1 MSTRRAGGFT
11 LIEVLLVIL
20 LIGLL
25 AATVVYSFSGE
36 SRQQL
41 LGKETEKLQARIQL
55 AAELAMLKN
64 VELGLF
70 IDAKGYRFMLFEQ
83 DKWRSIR
90 EPKALAPYE
99 FKPGLSAKIELEG
112 LEWAEQNLLSRAEFE
127 PEDDGLAEA
136 NSFDERD
143 AEKQLAEEQKQQAE
157 ADKERADG
165 KVKKPVKR
173 QTGILT
179 TPPQKKDPRYPT
191 VFILSSGEISPF
203 LLELREDSESPVLS
217 QSLKAVFSIPLERGQ
232 LEQAR

>member
-1 MSTRRAGGFT
+1 MIPRRAGGFT

-36 SRQQL
+36 SRQQRL
-41 LGKETEKLQARIQL
+41 EKETEKLQARVQL

-64 VELGLF
+64 VELGLY
-70 IDAKGYRFMLFEQ
+70 IDDKGYRFMLFEQ

-99 FKPGLSAKIELEG
+99 FKPGFSAKIELEG

-127 PEDDGLAEA
+127 PEDDGLSEA
-136 NSFDERD
+136 NSFDEL
-143 AEKQLAEEQKQQAE
+143 AVEKQLEAEQKQQAE

-173 QTGILT
+173 QTGIQT

-203 LLELREDSESPVLS
+203 LLELKEDSERPVLT

>member
-1 MSTRRAGGFT
+1 MIPRRAGGFT

-36 SRQQL
+36 SRQQRL
-41 LGKETEKLQARIQL
+41 EKETEKLQARIQL

-64 VELGLF
+64 VELGLY
-70 IDAKGYRFMLFEQ
+70 IDDKGYRFMLFEQ

-99 FKPGLSAKIELEG
+99 FKPGFSAKIELEG
-112 LEWAEQNLLSRAEFE
+112 LEWAEQNLLSRAEFQ
-127 PEDDGLAEA
+127 PEDDSLSEA
-136 NSFDERD
+136 NSFDEL
-143 AEKQLAEEQKQQAE
+143 AVEKQLEEEQKQQAE
-157 ADKERADG
+157 ADKAREDG

-203 LLELREDSESPVLS
+203 LLELKEDSERPVLT
-217 QSLKAVFSIPLERGQ
+217 QNLKAVFSIPLERGQ

>member
-1 MSTRRAGGFT
+1 MQKYRAVGFT

-70 IDAKGYRFMLFEQ
+70 IDEKGYRFMLFEQ
-83 DKWRSIR
+83 DKWHSIR

-99 FKPGLSAKIELEG
+99 FKAGLSAKIELEG
-112 LEWAEQNLLSRAEFE
+112 LEWAEQNLLSRADFE
-127 PEDDGLAEA
+127 PEDDGLSEA
-136 NSFDERD
+136 NSFDEL
-143 AEKQLAEEQKQQAE
+143 AVEKELAEQQKQQAE
-157 ADKERADG
+157 ADKAGADG
-165 KVKKPVKR
+165 KVRKPVKR
-173 QTGILT
+173 QTGIQT
-179 TPPQKKDPRYPT
+179 SPAHKKDPRYPT

-203 LLELREDSESPVLS
+203 LLELTEDSERPALS
-217 QSLKAVFSIPLERGQ
+217 QTLKAIFSIPLERGQ
-232 LEQAR
+232 IEQAR

>member
-1 MSTRRAGGFT
+1 MSKRRATGFT

-36 SRQQL
+36 SRQQRL
-41 LGKETEKLQARIQL
+41 EKETEKLQARVQL

-64 VELGLF
+64 VELGLY
-70 IDAKGYRFMLFEQ
+70 IDDKGYRFMLFEQ
-83 DKWRSIR
+83 EKWRSIR

-99 FKPGLSAKIELEG
+99 FKPGFSAKIELEG

-127 PEDDGLAEA
+127 PEDDGLSEA
-136 NSFDERD
+136 NSFDEL
-143 AEKQLAEEQKQQAE
+143 AVEKQLAEEQKQQAE

-203 LLELREDSESPVLS
+203 LLELKEDSERPVLT

>member
-1 MSTRRAGGFT
+1 MCKSRSAGFT
-11 LIEVLLVIL
+11 LIEVMMVIVV
-20 LIGLL
+20 IGVL
-25 AATVVYSFSGE
+25 AAQVVFSFSSE
-36 SRQQL
+36 SRQQRL
-41 LGKETEKLQARIQL
+41 EKETEKLQARVQL

-64 VELGLF
+64 VELGLY
-70 IDAKGYRFMLFEQ
+70 IDDKGYRFMLFEQ

-99 FKPGLSAKIELEG
+99 FKPGFSAKIELEG

-127 PEDDGLAEA
+127 PEDDGLSEA
-136 NSFDERD
+136 NSFDEL
-143 AEKQLAEEQKQQAE
+143 AVEKQLAEEQKQQAE

-203 LLELREDSESPVLS
+203 LLELKEDSERPVLT

>member
-165 KVKKPVKR
+165 KMKKPVKR

>member
-1 MSTRRAGGFT
+1 MYKNRSAGFT
-11 LIEVLLVIL
+11 LIEVMLVIVV
-20 LIGLL
+20 IGVL
-25 AATVVYSFSGE
+25 AAQVVYSFSGE
-36 SRQQL
+36 SRQQRL
-41 LGKETEKLQARIQL
+41 EKETEKLQARIQL

-64 VELGLF
+64 VELGLYV
-70 IDAKGYRFMLFEQ
+70 DDKGYRFMLFEQ

-99 FKPGLSAKIELEG
+99 FKPGFSAKIELEG

-127 PEDDGLAEA
+127 PEDDGLSEA
-136 NSFDERD
+136 NSFDEL
-143 AEKQLAEEQKQQAE
+143 AVEKQLAEEQKQQAE

-203 LLELREDSESPVLS
+203 LLELKEDSEGPVLT

>member
-1 MSTRRAGGFT
+1 MIPRRTGGFT

-36 SRQQL
+36 SRQQRL
-41 LGKETEKLQARIQL
+41 EKETEKLQARVQL

-64 VELGLF
+64 VELGLY
-70 IDAKGYRFMLFEQ
+70 IDDKGYRFMLFEQ

-99 FKPGLSAKIELEG
+99 FKPGFSAKIELEG

-127 PEDDGLAEA
+127 PEDDGLSEA
-136 NSFDERD
+136 NSFDEL
-143 AEKQLAEEQKQQAE
+143 AVEKQLEEEQKQQAE

-203 LLELREDSESPVLS
+203 LLELKEDSERPVLT

>member
-1 MSTRRAGGFT
+1 MSKRRATGFT

-36 SRQQL
+36 SRQQRL
-41 LGKETEKLQARIQL
+41 EKETEKLQARVQL

-64 VELGLF
+64 VELGLY
-70 IDAKGYRFMLFEQ
+70 IDDKGYRFMLFEQ

-99 FKPGLSAKIELEG
+99 FKPGFSAKIELEG

-127 PEDDGLAEA
+127 PEDDGLSEA
-136 NSFDERD
+136 NSFDEL
-143 AEKQLAEEQKQQAE
+143 AVEKQLAEEQKQQAE

-203 LLELREDSESPVLS
+203 LLELKEDSERPVLT

>member
-1 MSTRRAGGFT
+1 MIPRRAGGFT

-36 SRQQL
+36 SRQQRL
-41 LGKETEKLQARIQL
+41 EKETEKLQARVQL

-64 VELGLF
+64 VELGLY
-70 IDAKGYRFMLFEQ
+70 IDDKGYRFMLFEQ

-99 FKPGLSAKIELEG
+99 FKPGFSAKIELEG

-127 PEDDGLAEA
+127 PEDDGLSEA
-136 NSFDERD
+136 NSFDEL
-143 AEKQLAEEQKQQAE
+143 AVEKQLEEEQKQQAE

-203 LLELREDSESPVLS
+203 LLELKEDSERPVLT

>member
-1 MSTRRAGGFT
+1 MIPRRAGGFT

-36 SRQQL
+36 SRQQRL
-41 LGKETEKLQARIQL
+41 EKETEKLQARVQL

-70 IDAKGYRFMLFEQ
+70 IDDKGYRFMLFEQ

-99 FKPGLSAKIELEG
+99 FKPGFSAKIELEG

-127 PEDDGLAEA
+127 PEDDGLSEA
-136 NSFDERD
+136 NSFDEL
-143 AEKQLAEEQKQQAE
+143 AVEKQLEEEQKQQAE

-179 TPPQKKDPRYPT
+179 TPPHKKDPRYPT

-203 LLELREDSESPVLS
+203 LLELKEDSERPVLT

>member
-1 MSTRRAGGFT
+1 MIPRRAGGFT

-36 SRQQL
+36 SRQQRL
-41 LGKETEKLQARIQL
+41 EKETEKLQARIQL

-64 VELGLF
+64 VELGLY
-70 IDAKGYRFMLFEQ
+70 IDDKGYRFMLFER

-99 FKPGLSAKIELEG
+99 FKPGFSAKIELEG

-127 PEDDGLAEA
+127 PEDDGLSEA
-136 NSFDERD
+136 NSFDEL
-143 AEKQLAEEQKQQAE
+143 AVEKQLAEEQKQQAE

-203 LLELREDSESPVLS
+203 LLELKEDSERPVLT
-217 QSLKAVFSIPLERGQ
+217 QNLKAVFSIPLERGQ

>member
-36 SRQQL
+36 SRQQR

>member
-1 MSTRRAGGFT
+1 MIPRRAGGFT

-36 SRQQL
+36 SRQQR

-64 VELGLF
+64 VELGLY
-70 IDAKGYRFMLFEQ
+70 IDDKGYRFMLFEQ

-99 FKPGLSAKIELEG
+99 FKPGFSAKIELEG
-112 LEWAEQNLLSRAEFE
+112 LEWAEQNLLSRADFQ
-127 PEDDGLAEA
+127 PEDDGLSEA
-136 NSFDERD
+136 NSFDEL
-143 AEKQLAEEQKQQAE
+143 AVEKQLAEEQKQQAE
-157 ADKERADG
+157 ADKERAGG

-179 TPPQKKDPRYPT
+179 TPPRKKDPRYPT

-203 LLELREDSESPVLS
+203 LLELKEDSERPVLT

>member
-1 MSTRRAGGFT
+1 MNRRRAGGFT

-36 SRQQL
+36 SRQQT

-70 IDAKGYRFMLFEQ
+70 IDDKGYRFMLFEL
-83 DKWRSIR
+83 DKWRTIR

-99 FKPGLSAKIELEG
+99 FKPGFSAKIELEG

-127 PEDDGLAEA
+127 PEDDGLSEA
-136 NSFDERD
+136 NSFDELD
-143 AEKQLAEEQKQQAE
+143 AEKLLAEEQKQQAQ
-157 ADKERADG
+157 ADKAQADG
-165 KVKKPVKR
+165 KVKKPKKR

-203 LLELREDSESPVLS
+203 LLELIENTERPALS

-232 LEQAR
+232 IEQTR

>member
-1 MSTRRAGGFT
+1 MQTRRARGFT

-36 SRQQL
+36 SRQQK

-64 VELGLF
+64 VELGLY
-70 IDAKGYRFMLFEQ
+70 IDDKGYRFMLFEQ
-83 DKWRSIR
+83 EKWRSIR

-99 FKPGLSAKIELEG
+99 FKPGLSAKIEMEG
-112 LEWAEQNLLSRAEFE
+112 LEWAEQNLLSQADFT
-127 PEDDGLAEA
+127 PEDDTLSEA
-136 NSFDERD
+136 NSFDELEL
-143 AEKQLAEEQKQQAE
+143 EKQQAEEQKQQAE
-157 ADKERADG
+157 ADKARAEG
-165 KVKKPVKR
+165 KVKKPIKR

-203 LLELREDSESPVLS
+203 LLELKEDSERPVLS

-232 LEQAR
+232 VEQGR

>member
-1 MSTRRAGGFT
+1 MIPRRAGGFT

-36 SRQQL
+36 SRQQRL
-41 LGKETEKLQARIQL
+41 EKETEKLQARVQL

-64 VELGLF
+64 VELGLY
-70 IDAKGYRFMLFEQ
+70 IDDKGYRFMLFEQ

-99 FKPGLSAKIELEG
+99 FKPGFSAKIELEG

-127 PEDDGLAEA
+127 PEDDGLSEA
-136 NSFDERD
+136 NSFDEL
-143 AEKQLAEEQKQQAE
+143 AVEKQLAEEQKQQAE

-173 QTGILT
+173 QTGTLT

-203 LLELREDSESPVLS
+203 LLELKEDSDRPVLT

-232 LEQAR
+232 IEQGR